1 MWINGKWYGNRVLG
15 LMNRISSVQ
24 CSVWLIM
31 IVWLTGK
38 GGGRMDRGGTM
49 NPNFHKADKV
59 REMVM
64 VFELD
69 RDVDADA

>member
-1 MWINGKWYGNRVLG
+1 
-15 LMNRISSVQ
+15 
-24 CSVWLIM
+24 
-31 IVWLTGK
+31 
-38 GGGRMDRGGTM
+38 MDRGGTM